1 MIKCCRCCSNS
12 KVVPLDII
20 TSLSNFHRDCI
31 KLMYLLLTLCVRVSK
46 CMYVCVASRKRA
58 CHRCWHTKSD
68 KRLLTGIAHM
78 GNQMWLKFNRP
89 FDRVEWLRCEAWQAT
104 TKAEERTNRWTNKAT
119 AIAAASSHRKK
130 NIHSENPPETEQE
143 NSDCYICIRFAFPLF
158 VSFFLLCVSLSIFPI
173 YALPRFCLQP
183 IYLVVNFT
191 DPFRVLGLWINHN
204 SSKHWMLFVLCLNF
218 ISLSTLC
225 STIWFYKRRSIP
237 LDGWMGFLWLHWISG
252 RR

>member
-46 CMYVCVASRKRA
+46 CMCLCVCVASRKRA

-119 AIAAASSHRKK
+119 AIAAASSHQKK
-130 NIHSENPPETEQE
+130 KIFTVKIPQRQSKRIVIVTFA
-143 NSDCYICIRFAFPLF
+143 YGLRFRSSSRSSFSVCLYPSFP
-158 VSFFLLCVSLSIFPI
+158 
-173 YALPRFCLQP
+173 
-183 IYLVVNFT
+183 FT
-191 DPFRVLGLWINHN
+191 
-204 SSKHWMLFVLCLNF
+204 LCLASVSNQY
-218 ISLSTLC
+218 I
-225 STIWFYKRRSIP
+225 
-237 LDGWMGFLWLHWISG
+237 
-252 RR
+252 